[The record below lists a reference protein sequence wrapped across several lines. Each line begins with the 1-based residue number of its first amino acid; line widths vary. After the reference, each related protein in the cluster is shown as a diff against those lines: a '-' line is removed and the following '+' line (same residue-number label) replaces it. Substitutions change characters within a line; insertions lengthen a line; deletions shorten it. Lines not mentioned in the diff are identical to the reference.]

1 MAGIE
6 EKERMKLA
14 QVRDRPLAM
23 PLTDPAYPND
33 RTNSTTA
40 MVNGASSGPAA
51 ILLFEQP
58 MCDVAR
64 RPVREVVGASH
75 YLTGRTLGL
84 GEVVC
89 DDLQDL

>member
-1 MAGIE
+1 
-6 EKERMKLA
+6 MKLA